1 MKRFVKIC
9 LIAGSVCVLIGGGI
23 SAVAAVLGGNLR
35 DIVPQRVI
43 EWEREI
49 SGVTLDGIWEGV
61 NFDDIYVPEVFNIGE
76 KGQEIFSSQE
86 VRNLDI
92 VIRTGNVV
100 FVEDPKG
107 NEVKIFCNR
116 DQSCFTLYE
125 ENGDL
130 ELQEYDGWK
139 RKDGPDLLFTVQVP
153 KNYRFSEV
161 NLKSVHSSRFSGY
174 EGSGPAMTAQA
185 LTAEEL
191 NIETKAG
198 AIKINGGSV
207 GNLSVETSAGAV
219 EFSGM
224 TSGDVEAVCQV
235 GAIKLELAGKKE
247 DYNYDISCKMGAVKV
262 GDEGSA
268 ALKGRKQMDNG
279 AGKDMDLE
287 CKTGAIQVDFM
298 NEL

>member
-1 MKRFVKIC
+1 MKRFIKIC

-61 NFDDIYVPEVFNIGE
+61 NFDDIYVPEVFNLGE

-86 VRNLDI
+86 VKNLDI

-116 DQSCFTLYE
+116 DQSCFILYE

-139 RKDGPDLLFTVQVP
+139 RKADGFYHDSIKLGQELRDFYAFDLYGDTYVV
-153 KNYRFSEV
+153 YS
-161 NLKSVHSSRFSGY
+161 
-174 EGSGPAMTAQA
+174 
-185 LTAEEL
+185 AEEVIL
-191 NIETKAG
+191 
-198 AIKINGGSV
+198 S
-207 GNLSVETSAGAV
+207 NLP
-219 EFSGM
+219 
-224 TSGDVEAVCQV
+224 
-235 GAIKLELAGKKE
+235 K
-247 DYNYDISCKMGAVKV
+247 
-262 GDEGSA
+262 
-268 ALKGRKQMDNG
+268 
-279 AGKDMDLE
+279 
-287 CKTGAIQVDFM
+287 
-298 NEL
+298 